1 MSFRWPTFATKS
13 SDSDDSEVERIN
25 NSAPVPEEREE
36 SEKELEEVELPNNTP
51 AVEPP
56 SAATLCFDDIQK
68 NISSVI
74 NDLEALRDPAP
85 APAPDETKEL
95 KEKKTEKD
103 QEPLITTDVPEKVEA
118 TLSERFITWVYSLK
132 SYFCFCFN
140 SSRV

>member
-1 MSFRWPTFATKS
+1 
-13 SDSDDSEVERIN
+13 
-25 NSAPVPEEREE
+25 
-36 SEKELEEVELPNNTP
+36 
-51 AVEPP
+51 
-56 SAATLCFDDIQK
+56 LCFDDIQK

-132 SYFCFCFN
+132 SYFCFCLDRT
-140 SSRV
+140 SK